1 MAIYMFMMKYTPD
14 AVKSIVEGDTDREE
28 VARTVCEAAGGKLIG
43 FYGLIGQE
51 HHIALIADMPS
62 VSEYIGTVLV
72 ATMGGAIES
81 FKTIPMYNGAE
92 MHKARDTYK
101 KVKGSYAPPR

>member
-28 VARTVCEAAGGKLIG
+28 VARKVCEAAGGKLIG
-43 FYGLIGQE
+43 FYGLVGQK
-51 HHIALIADMPS
+51 HHVALIADMPS

-81 FKTIPMYNGAE
+81 FKTIPMYTNDE
-92 MHKARDTYK
+92 MHNARDTYK
-101 KVKGSYAPPR
+101 KVKGTYAPPS

>member
-1 MAIYMFMMKYTPD
+1 MAHYMFMIKYTPN
-14 AVKSIVEGDTDREE
+14 AIKAIVEGDTDREE
-28 VARTVCEAAGGKLIG
+28 VARKVCEAAGGKLIG

-51 HHIALIADMPS
+51 HHVAMIADMPS

-81 FKTIPMYNGAE
+81 FKTIPMYSNDE

-101 KVKGSYAPPR
+101 KVKGSYAPPN

>member
-1 MAIYMFMMKYTPD
+1 MALYTLLIKYTPD

-28 VARTVCEAAGGKLIG
+28 VARGVCEAAGGKLIG

-51 HHIALIADMPS
+51 HHVALIADMPG

-81 FKTIPMYNGAE
+81 FKTIPMYSNDE
-92 MHKARDTYK
+92 MHKARETYK
-101 KVKGSYAPPR
+101 KVKGSYAPPS

>member
-1 MAIYMFMMKYTPD
+1 MAIYMLMIRYTPD
-14 AVKSIVEGDTDREE
+14 AVKLIVESDTDREE
-28 VARTVCEAAGGKLIG
+28 VARAVCEAAGGKMIG

-51 HHIALIADMPS
+51 HHVALIADMPG
-62 VSEYIGTVLV
+62 VSEYIGSVLV

-81 FKTIPMYNGAE
+81 FKTIPMYSNEE

-101 KVKGSYAPPR
+101 AIKGSYAPPS

>member
-1 MAIYMFMMKYTPD
+1 MAIYMFMMKYTPQ
-14 AVKSIVEGDTDREE
+14 AIKSIVEGDTDREE
-28 VARTVCEAAGGKLIG
+28 VARSVCEAAGGELIG

-51 HHIALIADMPS
+51 HHVALIADMPS
-62 VSEYIGTVLV
+62 VSEYVGTVLV

-81 FKTIPMYNGAE
+81 FKTVPMYTNAE

-101 KVKGSYAPPR
+101 AVKGSYAPPS